1 MWDSITIARSE
12 PPQKAEQLKLPRPP
26 CPSRLRRRAALPAL
40 LLALLPLPGLA
51 QALDLRFPAP
61 ASASGERREAL
72 TSYNVPTGPWQ
83 AGTIPVIAAEGVFDQ
98 TAWKVAAPGL
108 TTLQILAPLRDQITA
123 AGFQTVFECETTGCG
138 GFDFRYGTDIL
149 PEPQMHV
156 DLGDFR
162 FLAARRDG
170 AQGPDWLTFVVS
182 RSADTGFVQL
192 TTIGPAPI
200 GAPDLT
206 VSTKSPF
213 DPSASSAPA
222 DVEPAAQP
230 AAAEPP
236 APLAA
241 ALTAGQPFA
250 LDDLVFPSGQSE
262 LATGDYASLRD
273 LAAWLAANPAA
284 TVELVGHTD
293 ASGPADA
300 NIALSLARA
309 DATRTALVALGV
321 DPARLATRGAGP
333 AEPRADNA
341 TPEGR
346 AQNRRVEVMLTST
359 R

>member
-1 MWDSITIARSE
+1 MIF
-12 PPQKAEQLKLPRPP
+12 PRPH
-26 CPSRLRRRAALPAL
+26 CPSRPRRRAALTAL
-40 LLALLPLPGLA
+40 LLALLPLPGMV
-51 QALDLRFPAP
+51 QALELRFPAP
-61 ASASGERREAL
+61 ATASGERREAL

-83 AGTIPVIAAEGVFDQ
+83 SGTIPVIAAEGTFDQ

-123 AGFQTVFECETTGCG
+123 AGFETVFECETVACG

-170 AQGPDWLTFVVS
+170 AQGTDWLTFVIS

-200 GAPDLT
+200 GAPDLS

-213 DPSASSAPA
+213 DPSATSAA
-222 DVEPAAQP
+222 EPAAQP
-230 AAAEPP
+230 AAAAPA

-241 ALTAGQPFA
+241 ALTEGRPFA
-250 LDDLVFPSGQSE
+250 LDDLVFPSGQAQ
-262 LATGDYASLRD
+262 LAQGDYASLRD
-273 LAAWLAANPAA
+273 LADWLTSNPTA

-293 ASGPADA
+293 SSGPADA

-309 DATRTALVALGV
+309 DSTRAALVALGV
-321 DPARLATRGAGP
+321 DPARLFTRGAGP
-333 AEPRADNA
+333 AAPRADNA

>member
-1 MWDSITIARSE
+1 MV
-12 PPQKAEQLKLPRPP
+12 
-26 CPSRLRRRAALPAL
+26 
-40 LLALLPLPGLA
+40 
-51 QALDLRFPAP
+51 QALDLQFPAP
-61 ASASGERREAL
+61 ATASGERREAL

-83 AGTIPVIAAEGVFDQ
+83 AGTIPVIATEGVFDQ

-108 TTLQILAPLRDQITA
+108 TTLQILAPLREQITA
-123 AGFQTVFECETTGCG
+123 AGFETVFECETVACG

-170 AQGPDWLTFVVS
+170 AQGTDWLTFVVS

-200 GAPDLT
+200 GAPDLS

-213 DPSASSAPA
+213 DPSASPA
-222 DVEPAAQP
+222 PAAQEPVVQPTTAEP

-236 APLAA
+236 TPLTA
-241 ALTAGQPFA
+241 ALDSGQPFA
-250 LDDLVFPSGQSE
+250 LDDLVFPSGQSQ
-262 LATGDYASLRD
+262 LAEGDYASLRD
-273 LAAWLAANPAA
+273 LADWLAAYPAA

-309 DATRTALVALGV
+309 DATRAALVALGV
-321 DPARLATRGAGP
+321 DPARLAIRGAGP

-346 AQNRRVEVMLTST
+346 AQNRRVEVLLTST